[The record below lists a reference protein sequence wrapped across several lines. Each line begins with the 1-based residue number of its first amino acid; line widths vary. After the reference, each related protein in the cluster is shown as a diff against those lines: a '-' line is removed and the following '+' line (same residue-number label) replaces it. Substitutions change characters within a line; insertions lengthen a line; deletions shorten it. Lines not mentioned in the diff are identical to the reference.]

1 MEDKSL
7 EELKAENAKTE
18 TAEEEQQSAAATETE
33 EEEAATEDAQD
44 TESEAETDEE
54 EGAKPDV
61 EDWMQSD
68 EQASEG
74 GGDKRFTDGDV
85 AAAKRKLQA
94 KLEKRHTS
102 EVEELKRKIE
112 ALEKGRSTQQ
122 PADTGQKP
130 MPTLEAHD
138 YDEAKYQ
145 KAMQDWVVNNAQ
157 SVTKSTLEQQRQ
169 EERQQQQRQALEQ
182 SVDSH
187 YQRAATLA
195 KEAGISDEVYQQTD
209 LAVRQA
215 IDSAMP
221 GQGDL
226 VTDQL
231 ISRLGE
237 GSEKV
242 MYYLGRNAGE
252 REKLR
257 TALTSDPSGLSAV
270 ILLGELKGRLS
281 SPPKKTS
288 KAPAPARR
296 AEGGGTGGDGKVDKL
311 RRAYQKETDT
321 QKRFDMRRKAKQ
333 EGIDVSNW

>member
-1 MEDKSL
+1 MAEQTL
-7 EELKAENAKTE
+7 EELKAENASAETE
-18 TAEEEQQSAAATETE
+18 EEEQPTAAATETD
-33 EEEAATEDAQD
+33 EEEAATEEAQD

-54 EGAKPDV
+54 EGAETDA
-61 EDWMQSD
+61 EAWMQSD

-74 GGDKRFTDGDV
+74 GGEKRFTDSDV

-102 EVEELKRKIE
+102 EVDDLKREIE
-112 ALEKGRSTQQ
+112 ALKKGQGVQQ
-122 PADTGQKP
+122 QAPTGQKP

-138 YDEAKYQ
+138 YDETAYQ

-169 EERQQQQRQALEQ
+169 EEQQKQQRQALEDA
-182 SVDSH
+182 VGGH
-187 YQRAATLA
+187 YQRAAKLA
-195 KEAGISDEVYQQTD
+195 QEAGISDEVYQQTD
-209 LAVRQA
+209 LEVRKA

-226 VTDQL
+226 VADQL

-242 MYYLGRNAGE
+242 MYYLGRNTGE
-252 REKLR
+252 REKLSAALR
-257 TALTSDPSGLSAV
+257 TDPSGLSAV

-296 AEGGGTGGDGKVDKL
+296 AEGGSGGDGKVDKL

-333 EGIDVSNW
+333 DGIDVSNW